1 MKFHLDRPQAVSA
14 VLLAIGL
21 LCLLVMAA
29 NGTRFVLAS
38 RSGVPQT
45 ISILLIAVISVIPMA
60 IQFLLRNLG
69 GLLLVLAGGIT
80 GGGTV
85 ISLIYANA
93 NGHNIDISWMQTLF
107 AVSVLLV
114 AIIGIIKMDVD
125 WTDVGID
132 DLLS

>member
-1 MKFHLDRPQAVSA
+1 MRIDVDRPQAVSA
-14 VLLAIGL
+14 VLFALGL
-21 LCLLVMAA
+21 LCLLVMTV

-38 RSGVPQT
+38 RSGVPQN

-69 GLLLVLAGGIT
+69 GLLLVLAGGLT

-93 NGHNIDISWMQTLF
+93 NGNNINISWMQTLF
-107 AVSVLLV
+107 AVFMLLV
-114 AIIGIIKMDVD
+114 ATIGIIRMDVD
-125 WTDVGID
+125 WSDVGID
-132 DLLS
+132 DFLS